1 MENYVNCKSCK
12 HFDGKMKCTLFCEEV
27 YPDYTR
33 KCSEFDASKAAAI
46 VKCGDC
52 IHYANRDC
60 PVGDGNT
67 TADYECECPLF
78 ALSANGSKMVSDN
91 VNHPAHYT
99 AGGIEC
105 VDAMK
110 ACVSGLNEMEAVCT
124 SHALKY
130 LWRWKHKNGA
140 EDIRKCIWWLE
151 RLLKEID
158 NE

>member
-1 MENYVNCKSCK
+1 MDDK
-12 HFDGKMKCTLFCEEV
+12 
-27 YPDYTR
+27 
-33 KCSEFDASKAAAI
+33 
-46 VKCGDC
+46 VKCKDC
-52 IHYANRDC
+52 LFLRA
-60 PVGDGNT
+60 GNICMHAWHQGNVCT
-67 TADYECECPLF
+67 PEIMHECAEFQLEQTD
-78 ALSANGSKMVSDN
+78 S
-91 VNHPAHYT
+91 VNHPNHYT
-99 AGGIEC
+99 QGGIEC

>member
-1 MENYVNCKSCK
+1 MENN
-12 HFDGKMKCTLFCEEV
+12 
-27 YPDYTR
+27 
-33 KCSEFDASKAAAI
+33 I
-46 VKCGDC
+46 VKCGEC
-52 IHYANRDC
+52 IHFANRDC
-60 PVGDGNT
+60 PVGNGNT
-67 TADYECECPLF
+67 AADDECECPF
-78 ALSANGSKMVSDN
+78 FCLSANGGKMVTDN
-91 VNHPAHYT
+91 VNHPSHYT

-151 RLLKEID
+151 RLLKELD
-158 NE
+158 NEQPVP